1 MNRVYRKFRNET
13 DDISDIVEGALTVGI
28 FDDLSNNG
36 YKYSHRRFI
45 NEILSRDSDIKVEN
59 TRSTTISDFKN
70 SINYMPEI
78 KELSIQSGQTRSA
91 KGRNRVLIKKE
102 KVSSPL
108 ELEIVYRDDIFMS
121 LFRDTNSNV
130 KNFNRMSLNGVAV
143 FLGKYDM
150 YSILRSLANAIMIDD
165 DIDMS
170 NLDEVESI
178 LYKNYDESYIPVQ
191 LDTKNNLVLT
201 NLLKNIIP
209 FRKELETDTYRTNLN
224 LSLDKVRG
232 ESLDRYT
239 PLFKLY
245 KFLLPYQDENGNT
258 LKELKIY
265 IHFTDGTQ
273 MFELLKTSAL
283 YSAIV
288 SISPSVIDNLHVT
301 DLNTTQ
307 PIPYISPKALMDE
320 LTSKVEVE
328 KTETSSNEVLNDEIH
343 VTEESYLSWDSEE
356 DSNKDISK
364 DSECMSDTE
373 YDIEKVIKGEDDA
386 NLELGEVIVDECQI
400 YEDRKTVYSAET
412 DIQHLHDVN
421 NNAVQSEVDNI
432 INSQSTN
439 QIIYEPYIPKN
450 DEDNSNPEA
459 TITSG
464 SKIEHETMFEPSIS
478 NTFEPVIESAV
489 EPSIEPSIE
498 QVIEHA
504 TESVVESITKPEV
517 ELDINHG
524 TSENSNNEE
533 TTVQENKDKIVE
545 TEVAVTNPKLK
556 MERARKLTESEEYL
570 LELWNPSGEEDTPGF
585 ISFGDSYKNPK
596 ESNL

>member
-45 NEILSRDSDIKVEN
+45 NDILSRDSDIKVEN

-78 KELSIQSGQTRSA
+78 KELSIQSGQTRST
-91 KGRNRVLIKKE
+91 KGRSRVLIKKE

-108 ELEIVYRDDIFMS
+108 ELEIVYKDDIFMS
-121 LFRDTNSNV
+121 LFGDTNSNV

-165 DIDMS
+165 DVDMS
-170 NLDEVESI
+170 NLDEVESV

-224 LSLDKVRG
+224 LSLDKVRE

-307 PIPYISPKALMDE
+307 PIPYISPKTLMDE
-320 LTSKVEVE
+320 LISKVEAK
-328 KTETSSNEVLNDEIH
+328 KTEDGSNEVQGEVLNDEIH
-343 VTEESYLSWDSEE
+343 ITEESYLSWDSE
-356 DSNKDISK
+356 DVSK
-364 DSECMSDTE
+364 DSECMSDTG
-373 YDIEKVIKGEDDA
+373 YDIEKVIKGEDDT
-386 NLELGEVIVDECQI
+386 NLELGEVIVEECPI

-412 DIQHLHDVN
+412 DIQYLHDVN

-450 DEDNSNPEA
+450 DEDNPNPEA

-464 SKIEHETMFEPSIS
+464 SKIEHKTMFEQSIS

-489 EPSIEPSIE
+489 EQSIEPSIE
-498 QVIEHA
+498 QVIEPA

>member
-45 NEILSRDSDIKVEN
+45 NDILSRDSDIKVEN

-78 KELSIQSGQTRSA
+78 KELSIQSGQTRST
-91 KGRNRVLIKKE
+91 KGRSRVLIKKE

-108 ELEIVYRDDIFMS
+108 ELEIVYKDDIFMS
-121 LFRDTNSNV
+121 LFGDTNSNV

-165 DIDMS
+165 DVDMS
-170 NLDEVESI
+170 NLDEVESV

-224 LSLDKVRG
+224 LSLDKVRE

-307 PIPYISPKALMDE
+307 PIPYISPKTLMDE
-320 LTSKVEVE
+320 LISKVEAK
-328 KTETSSNEVLNDEIH
+328 KTEDGSNEVQGEVLNDEIH
-343 VTEESYLSWDSEE
+343 ITEESYLSWDSE
-356 DSNKDISK
+356 DVSK
-364 DSECMSDTE
+364 DSECMSDTG
-373 YDIEKVIKGEDDA
+373 YDIEKVIKGEDDT
-386 NLELGEVIVDECQI
+386 NLELGEVIVEECPI

-412 DIQHLHDVN
+412 DIQYLHDVN

-498 QVIEHA
+498 QVIEPA